1 MIRKYKEQPI
11 WYTLMT
17 IAIFAFAVF
26 FLCKCCMHLLQFP
39 GAVNEYREAADVQLT
54 QAFLNGDNPYRLQ
67 SIEQE
72 RDMPPVLYQYSFL
85 NSLVCAGLALLLGG
99 RVILAHYI
107 LAVLAMI
114 GSGILSYRLIDRYSQ
129 QTVLPMLGAV
139 LTLFCHWRFGYLS
152 TTPISLGIFLILL
165 TFTVAVSPKIKHKA
179 IITAFLCV
187 LLFYTKLYFVTIAGA
202 IFIFFLLY
210 DRKEA
215 FKYLG
220 MCVGQGALSILLI
233 QIFWP
238 LYYTYSLYF
247 INGTLVWQSIR
258 RFINIGGSAGGYA
271 FVIPLFFSRLPV
283 NFVFEQFG
291 YLIMTF
297 GVLFIILLASL
308 IVAMIRKS
316 KISIEENDVLC
327 LAVIQIIL
335 QGLCMFVVGREDG
348 AYLSYYLQLWMP
360 YVILASLI
368 CLERFLKPSKT
379 YLHLGLLVFVTL
391 ISLYFGYRRL
401 PLHMMTDEEIASW
414 QQAQSHVE
422 KYTTNVYYAPE
433 LAYLAME
440 QRNHSYYNNGHT
452 GVVNRTTLELW
463 DDDQAAHVVFP
474 HAGEIIRMNL
484 DYQQKIQENIRNHAY
499 TLVTIDDEGLY
510 VDETIL
516 TENDYHRIDVL
527 PLAIG
532 NAVYD
537 VEFWIPLNA
546 EE

>member
-17 IAIFAFAVF
+17 IAIFSFAVF
-26 FLCKCCMHLLQFP
+26 FTCKCCMHLLQFP

-85 NSLVCAGLALLLGG
+85 NSLICAGLALLLGG

-107 LAVLAMI
+107 LAILAMI
-114 GSGILSYRLIDRYSQ
+114 GSGILSYLLIDRYSQ
-129 QTVLPMLGAV
+129 QTVLPVLGAV

-152 TTPISLGIFLILL
+152 TTPISLGIFLSLL
-165 TFTVAVSPKIKHKA
+165 TFTIAASPKIKHKT
-179 IITAFLCV
+179 ILTAFMCV

-202 IFIFFLLY
+202 IFLFFLLY

-215 FKYLG
+215 FKFFG
-220 MCVGQGALSILLI
+220 MCICQGALSILLI
-233 QIFWP
+233 QVFWP

-247 INGTLVWQSIR
+247 INGTLVWHSIS
-258 RFINIGGSAGGYA
+258 RFITIGGSAGGYA
-271 FVIPLFFSRLPV
+271 FQIPMFFSRLPV
-283 NFVFEQFG
+283 HFVFEQFG
-291 YLIMTF
+291 YLMITF
-297 GVLFIILLASL
+297 CVLFIILLASL
-308 IVAMIRKS
+308 IVAMVQKS
-316 KISIEENDVLC
+316 KISIEENDVLG
-327 LAVIQIIL
+327 LAVIQIIV

-379 YLHLGLLVFVTL
+379 YLYLVLLAFITL
-391 ISLYFGYRRL
+391 VSLYFGYRRL
-401 PLHMMTDEEIASW
+401 PLHMMSDEEIAAW
-414 QQAQSHVE
+414 QQARAHIAE
-422 KYTTNVYYAPE
+422 YGTNTYYAPE

-440 QRNHSYYNNGHT
+440 QGERTYNNGHT
-452 GVVNRTTLELW
+452 GVIYENTKEQW
-463 DDDQAAHVVFP
+463 DTDNAAHIVFP
-474 HAGEIIRMNL
+474 YAGKIIQMNL
-484 DYQQKIQENIRNHAY
+484 DYQLKIQDNIRNHAY

-510 VDETIL
+510 VDEEIL
-516 TENDYHRIDVL
+516 KENGYHRMDVL
-527 PLAIG
+527 PLAVG
-532 NAVYD
+532 NAIYD
-537 VEFWIPLNA
+537 VQFWIP
-546 EE
+546 EENRP